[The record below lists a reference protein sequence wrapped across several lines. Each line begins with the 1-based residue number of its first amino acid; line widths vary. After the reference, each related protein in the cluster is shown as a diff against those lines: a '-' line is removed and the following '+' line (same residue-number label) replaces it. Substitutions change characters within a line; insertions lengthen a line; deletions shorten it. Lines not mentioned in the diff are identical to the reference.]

1 MKRLATEANIA
12 VLLVEQNAVTAL
24 RVASQGV
31 VLNLGQVVMAG
42 TGAGDRLPRG
52 AAPCLPGLL
61 RAEAAMT
68 NFIDYLLGG
77 LGSGAIIAL
86 MALALVLTWRAT
98 RVVNFAQVGQ
108 AMFTTFI
115 ALTIQTAT
123 GNWFVALV
131 GAMVAGAVLGVVVQY
146 LVLRPV
152 KRMDTSGRDHRHVRR
167 PDRPA
172 GRGRDDLGR
181 RQPGLPAA
189 VRQLARSPLFG
200 REWPISV
207 YDLVVI
213 GAAPPWWSGLTLL
226 FTRTT
231 LGLAMRATA
240 FNPEVAR
247 LSGVRVS
254 RTLTIGWAL
263 AGIVGAVAGVL
274 VAPTSTISPNSF
286 DILLVFAFTAAVIG
300 GLDSLV
306 GAVAMG
312 VGTGLVIS
320 LVSGYSDSS
329 NAPVVALVLLALNL
343 LLKPEGMFGHTSAR
357 SV

>member
-1 MKRLATEANIA
+1 
-12 VLLVEQNAVTAL
+12 
-24 RVASQGV
+24 
-31 VLNLGQVVMAG
+31 
-42 TGAGDRLPRG
+42 
-52 AAPCLPGLL
+52 
-61 RAEAAMT
+61 MT

-115 ALTIQTAT
+115 ALSIQNLT
-123 GNWFVALV
+123 GNWFIALL
-131 GAMVAGAVLGVVVQY
+131 GAIVAGAILGVIVQY

-152 KRMDTSGRDHRHVRR
+152 KRMDTSGAIIATFGVLIALQAA
-167 PDRPA
+167 A
-172 GRGRDDLGR
+172 GMIWGGDQQAYPQPFSAAGISFLGRD
-181 RQPGLPAA
+181 
-189 VRQLARSPLFG
+189 
-200 REWPISV
+200 WPFSV
-207 YDLVVI
+207 YDIVVVLVTIVLVVL
-213 GAAPPWWSGLTLL
+213 LTLL
-226 FTRTT
+226 FTKTN

-254 RTLTIGWAL
+254 RTLTIGWAI

-274 VAPTSTISPNSF
+274 VAPTATLSPNSY

-300 GLDSLV
+300 GLDSLI
-306 GAVAMG
+306 GAVALG
-312 VGTGLVIS
+312 VGTGLVLS

-343 LLKPEGMFGHTSAR
+343 LLKPDGVFGHTSSR

>member
-1 MKRLATEANIA
+1 
-12 VLLVEQNAVTAL
+12 
-24 RVASQGV
+24 
-31 VLNLGQVVMAG
+31 
-42 TGAGDRLPRG
+42 
-52 AAPCLPGLL
+52 
-61 RAEAAMT
+61 MT
-68 NFIDYLLGG
+68 NFIEYLLGG

-98 RVVNFAQVGQ
+98 RVVNFAQIGQ

-115 ALTIQTAT
+115 ALTVQEIS

-131 GAMVAGAVLGVVVQY
+131 AAIIAGALLGVVVQY

-152 KRMDTSGRDHRHVRR
+152 KRSDTSGAIIATFGVLIALQAS
-167 PDRPA
+167 A
-172 GRGRDDLGR
+172 GMIWGGEQEAYP
-181 RQPGLPAA
+181 QPFNTAGISA
-189 VRQLARSPLFG
+189 FG

-213 GAAPPWWSGLTLL
+213 GVTIGLVVGLSLL
-226 FTRTT
+226 FTRTN
-231 LGLAMRATA
+231 LGLSMRATA

-247 LSGVRVS
+247 LSGIRVS
-254 RTLTIGWAL
+254 RTLTIGWAI

-274 VAPTSTISPNSF
+274 VAPISTLSPNSF

-306 GAVAMG
+306 GAVALG

-320 LVSGYSDSS
+320 LVTGYSDSS

-343 LLKPEGMFGHTSAR
+343 LLKPDGVDGHTSSR

>member
-1 MKRLATEANIA
+1 
-12 VLLVEQNAVTAL
+12 
-24 RVASQGV
+24 
-31 VLNLGQVVMAG
+31 
-42 TGAGDRLPRG
+42 
-52 AAPCLPGLL
+52 
-61 RAEAAMT
+61 MT
-68 NFIDYLLGG
+68 NFIEYLLGG
-77 LGSGAIIAL
+77 LGTGAIIAL
-86 MALALVLTWRAT
+86 FALALVLTWRAT

-115 ALTIQTAT
+115 GFSIQNAT
-123 GNWFVALV
+123 GNWFIALL
-131 GAMVAGAVLGVVVQY
+131 GAMAAGAILGVVVQY

-152 KRMDTSGRDHRHVRR
+152 KRMDTSGAIIATFGVLIALQAA
-167 PDRPA
+167 A
-172 GRGRDDLGR
+172 GMIWGGEQQAYP
-181 RQPGLPAA
+181 QPFSSVGI
-189 VRQLARSPLFG
+189 SLFG

-213 GAAPPWWSGLTLL
+213 FATFVLVVVLSLI
-226 FTRTT
+226 FTRTN

-254 RTLTIGWAL
+254 RTLTIGWAI
-263 AGIVGAVAGVL
+263 AGVVGAVAGVL
-274 VAPTSTISPNSF
+274 VAPISTLSPSAF

-306 GAVAMG
+306 GAVALG

-320 LVSGYSDSS
+320 LVTGYSDSS

-343 LLKPEGMFGHTSAR
+343 LLKPDGVFGHTSSR

>member
-1 MKRLATEANIA
+1 
-12 VLLVEQNAVTAL
+12 VT
-24 RVASQGV
+24 Q
-31 VLNLGQVVMAG
+31 
-42 TGAGDRLPRG
+42 
-52 AAPCLPGLL
+52 
-61 RAEAAMT
+61 
-68 NFIDYLLGG
+68 FIDYVLGG
-77 LGSGAIIAL
+77 IGGGAIIAL

-115 ALTIQTAT
+115 ALSIQTLT
-123 GNWFVALV
+123 GSWFVALV
-131 GAMVAGAVLGVVVQY
+131 GAILAGAVLGVIVQY

-152 KRMDTSGRDHRHVRR
+152 RRMDTSGAIIATFGVLIALQAA
-167 PDRPA
+167 A
-172 GRGRDDLGR
+172 GMIWGGDSQAYP
-181 RQPGLPAA
+181 QPFSNTAIT
-189 VRQLARSPLFG
+189 LFG
-200 REWPISV
+200 REWPLSV

-213 GAAPPWWSGLTLL
+213 GFAAVMVISLTLL
-226 FTRTT
+226 FTRTN

-274 VAPTSTISPNSF
+274 IAPSSTLSPNSF

-306 GAVAMG
+306 GAVALG
-312 VGTGLVIS
+312 IGTGLILSV
-320 LVSGYSDSS
+320 VSGYSDSS

-343 LLKPEGMFGHTSAR
+343 ALKPEGIFGHNSAR
-357 SV
+357 AV

>member
-1 MKRLATEANIA
+1 MIT
-12 VLLVEQNAVTAL
+12 
-24 RVASQGV
+24 
-31 VLNLGQVVMAG
+31 
-42 TGAGDRLPRG
+42 
-52 AAPCLPGLL
+52 
-61 RAEAAMT
+61 
-68 NFIDYLLGG
+68 FIDYLLGG
-77 LGSGAIIAL
+77 IGSGAIIAL

-115 ALTIQTAT
+115 ALSIQTAT

-131 GAMVAGAVLGVVVQY
+131 GAMVAGALLGVVVQY

-152 KRMDTSGRDHRHVRR
+152 NRKDTSGAIIATFGVLIALQAAAAMIWGGDSQAY
-167 PDRPA
+167 P
-172 GRGRDDLGR
+172 
-181 RQPGLPAA
+181 QPFDNSAIT
-189 VRQLARSPLFG
+189 LFG
-200 REWPISV
+200 QEWPLSV

-213 GAAPPWWSGLTLL
+213 SLAALMVAGLTLL
-226 FTRTT
+226 FTRTS

-274 VAPTSTISPNSF
+274 VAPTSTLSPNSF

-329 NAPVVALVLLALNL
+329 NAPVVALVLLAATL
-343 LLKPEGMFGHTSAR
+343 LLKPEGMFGHTKAR